1 MIEFNSISR
10 VTSLVTGESRGTQD
24 LLKANVFS
32 LLMCAWWFKLLLY
45 LSVIKKVSIFQ
56 EIFIQSL
63 LDIQVFTFVLIL
75 VVFSYTE
82 YFYFKSI
89 LSEEDTYDSYLSA
102 LFIQYRSL
110 IMGDFPEELNNYT
123 LLECVIFTVFTFFTM
138 VVLLNLLI
146 AIVSDTHERIT
157 TNFDKSYGSS
167 MAMLLGVLEISYR

>member
-1 MIEFNSISR
+1 M
-10 VTSLVTGESRGTQD
+10 
-24 LLKANVFS
+24 
-32 LLMCAWWFKLLLY
+32 
-45 LSVIKKVSIFQ
+45 
-56 EIFIQSL
+56 
-63 LDIQVFTFVLIL
+63 
-75 VVFSYTE
+75 VFSYTE

-146 AIVSDTHERIT
+146 AIISDTHERIT

-167 MAMLLGVLEISYR
+167 MAMLLGYIEITYR